1 MLELPLAE
9 PILQFTAI
17 VALALIVQL
26 AFERVHLPGLIG
38 LLAIGALLGPGGWHV
53 LPHEEFVQLLG
64 VVGLVY
70 VMFTAGLEI
79 DLDIVRSRRRETV
92 VFGLL
97 AFVLSSA
104 PAMGAGLWLGF
115 SFRAAILMGAV
126 ISSHTLLAYPI
137 IERLGLL
144 HRPSVVAA
152 IGGTLLTDTLALIV
166 LAMVL
171 PAQGGW
177 VLPMVLL
184 ALLAG
189 GSLWLVPR
197 MSRWFL
203 DYFQTGRAQKALF
216 ILAVLLV
223 LSAATEM
230 IGTHEILG
238 AFLAGVCLNRV
249 LHERNELREH
259 VEFAGRMLFI
269 PFFFVSTGM
278 LLELDVFV
286 GRGDVWLTAG
296 LLTALV
302 VFGKTAASWTA
313 GRRYGYPIRDR
324 LVMTG
329 LTLPQAA
336 ATLAVTVT
344 GQQAGLFPEDF
355 VDAVILLIFVT
366 CLAGP
371 LLTRFAGRGLQ
382 TRLR

>member
-1 MLELPLAE
+1 MFELPLAE

-26 AFERVHLPGLIG
+26 AFERIHVPGLIG
-38 LLAIGALLGPGGWHV
+38 LLAIGMLLGPGGLHA
-53 LPHEEFVQLLG
+53 LPHGEFVQLLG

-70 VMFTAGLEI
+70 LMFTAGLEI
-79 DLDIVRSRRRETV
+79 DLDVVRSRRRETV

-97 AFVLSSA
+97 AFVLSSV
-104 PAMGAGLWLGF
+104 PAMGAGLWLGY

-144 HRPSVVAA
+144 HRPAVVAA

-166 LAMVL
+166 LAMVI
-171 PAQGGW
+171 PAQGPGGTGW
-177 VLPMVLL
+177 ILPIVLL
-184 ALLAG
+184 ALLTG

-197 MSRWFL
+197 MSRRFL
-203 DYFQTGRAQKALF
+203 DRWRTGQAQKALF

-223 LSAATEM
+223 LSAAAEM

-238 AFLAGVCLNRV
+238 AFLAGICLNRV
-249 LHERNELREH
+249 LHERDELRKH

-313 GRRYGYPIRDR
+313 GWRYGYSVRDR

-336 ATLAVTVT
+336 ATLAVTIT

-371 LLTRFAGRGLQ
+371 LLTRFAGRS
-382 TRLR
+382 LR